1 MVGPEAAF
9 WDSSALVPLCAQEPN
24 SLAAEEN
31 LRRSSP
37 VVWWA
42 AAVEISSAIARSLRR
57 GSIDSREAREALAS
71 MDRLRWMWQEI
82 SPGDAVRDEACRLLG
97 RYPLRAADSLQ
108 LAAAMVWCDAR
119 PAGRIF
125 LSGDKRLIDA
135 AQAAGFS
142 VVAL

>member
-1 MVGPEAAF
+1 VVGREAAF

-71 MDRLRWMWQEI
+71 MDRLRWIWQEI
-82 SPGDAVRDEACRLLG
+82 SSAMLYGMKHAGYWAGIHRGRRIACNWRQQWCGAMPGLQAG
-97 RYPLRAADSLQ
+97 YSSAATN
-108 LAAAMVWCDAR
+108 
-119 PAGRIF
+119 G
-125 LSGDKRLIDA
+125 
-135 AQAAGFS
+135 
-142 VVAL
+142 